1 MSVFK
6 KSISPIAV
14 ALISAAGCDLCA
26 QTPVDGGFVF
36 PAAQE
41 GVAPKAAFRAS
52 ASTDTM
58 RLGYCVDEPRLPGL
72 MLQDDGLPHAV
83 GAAIELDANL
93 LDKYVGDQ
101 IEAVEFAIDPARG
114 FSCQVFVCTDLKQ
127 MQGSLGGGS
136 ILSSVTLS
144 SGQYHSGW
152 NHVKLSKPV
161 TIKEGMTL
169 YVGYNIQGNQGPYD
183 FLLFD
188 QSTYAVGK
196 KNWYGDNG
204 TWFNNT
210 VGINRNLCVRAVI
223 TGDTKPQNDISLMS
237 LAPADA
243 SGYSTQN
250 IPKDYIAYIQ
260 NNGTD
265 PIESLSIIVEAKG
278 LRTAEFLTDGL
289 SVPNNKPTQVRLRDI
304 SLPFEGNYNGTF
316 TVAEVNGDLDPDM
329 KDNVIT
335 LYNYYS
341 IKEGA
346 KAETHRPL
354 FEEFTSEGYEGS
366 YIADTL
372 YRNALAE
379 LGDVIWVKHHDDYQK
394 NVDQFKFGNEADYE
408 ALYGGYPTFVPAV
421 CFDRRRITGFE
432 EPGPAYFSPYREETT
447 AILAQLGET
456 LTFIDLDIQPTIQ
469 AATGKL
475 EVRIKGHAGVN
486 EMPLQ
491 NSLRMTTWLVE
502 DSIPTTTQKGCP
514 EPQFIQNGVIRA
526 VLSEEGIWGDPIDII
541 NYDFERSYTADLD
554 PSWNRKHLRV
564 VSFVSNWDENNVR
577 NRSVYNTNQA
587 PVLDLT
593 AIADLAT
600 EPLQPRVEVL
610 GSTLAT
616 TNGARIV
623 GVYDMSGREVSATQL
638 SKGVYIVKVTNGSVT
653 ATQKVFIP

>member
-6 KSISPIAV
+6 KSISLIAV

-144 SGQYHSGW
+144 AGQYHSGW
-152 NHVKLSKPV
+152 NHVKLNKPV

-237 LAPADA
+237 LVPADA

-250 IPKDYIAYIQ
+250 IPKDYIAYVQ

-278 LRTAEFLTDGL
+278 LRTAEFLTEGL

-456 LTFIDLDIQPTIQ
+456 LTFIDLDIQPTVQ

-526 VLSEEGIWGDPIDII
+526 VLSEEGIWGDPIDIT

-554 PSWNRKHLRV
+554 QSWNRKHLRV

-593 AIADLAT
+593 AIDDLAT

-623 GVYDMSGREVSATQL
+623 GVYDMSGREVSTTQL

>member
-1 MSVFK
+1 
-6 KSISPIAV
+6 
-14 ALISAAGCDLCA
+14 
-26 QTPVDGGFVF
+26 
-36 PAAQE
+36 
-41 GVAPKAAFRAS
+41 
-52 ASTDTM
+52 
-58 RLGYCVDEPRLPGL
+58 
-72 MLQDDGLPHAV
+72 
-83 GAAIELDANL
+83 
-93 LDKYVGDQ
+93 
-101 IEAVEFAIDPARG
+101 
-114 FSCQVFVCTDLKQ
+114 
-127 MQGSLGGGS
+127 
-136 ILSSVTLS
+136 
-144 SGQYHSGW
+144 
-152 NHVKLSKPV
+152 
-161 TIKEGMTL
+161 
-169 YVGYNIQGNQGPYD
+169 
-183 FLLFD
+183 
-188 QSTYAVGK
+188 
-196 KNWYGDNG
+196 
-204 TWFNNT
+204 
-210 VGINRNLCVRAVI
+210 
-223 TGDTKPQNDISLMS
+223 
-237 LAPADA
+237 
-243 SGYSTQN
+243 
-250 IPKDYIAYIQ
+250 
-260 NNGTD
+260 
-265 PIESLSIIVEAKG
+265 
-278 LRTAEFLTDGL
+278 
-289 SVPNNKPTQVRLRDI
+289 
-304 SLPFEGNYNGTF
+304 
-316 TVAEVNGDLDPDM
+316 M

-456 LTFIDLDIQPTIQ
+456 LTFIDLDIQPTVQ

-526 VLSEEGIWGDPIDII
+526 VLSEEGIWGDPIDIT
-541 NYDFERSYTADLD
+541 NYDFERSYTADLN

-593 AIADLAT
+593 AIDDLAT